1 MRSTNLLLL
10 LLLLLL
16 LILLL
21 LLLGEVT
28 SLAEPRT
35 AVLWRAISFSII
47 AKDETK
53 PECRLNISLI
63 DRGVRVC
70 QH

>member
-35 AVLWRAISFSII
+35 AVLWRAISFSI